1 MKVAIVAHPR
11 KTDAPMAVRNVREC
25 LLERGI
31 EVVLEEE
38 TARLIQE
45 VGKVDFA
52 NGADLVISL
61 GGDGTLLKTL
71 HRLGPRPIPIAGVN
85 IGTLGFLTACT
96 DEEIDL
102 LGDHLANE
110 E

>member
-1 MKVAIVAHPR
+1 
-11 KTDAPMAVRNVREC
+11 MAVRNVREC

-45 VGKVDFA
+45 VGKLDFA
-52 NGADLVISL
+52 DGADLVISL

-71 HRLGPRPIPIAGVN
+71 HRLGARRSFG
-85 IGTLGFLTACT
+85 
-96 DEEIDL
+96 
-102 LGDHLANE
+102 
-110 E
+110 

>member
-38 TARLIQE
+38 TARLIEE
-45 VGKVDFA
+45 VGKLD
-52 NGADLVISL
+52 
-61 GGDGTLLKTL
+61 
-71 HRLGPRPIPIAGVN
+71 
-85 IGTLGFLTACT
+85 
-96 DEEIDL
+96 
-102 LGDHLANE
+102 
-110 E
+110 